1 MKKKE
6 IDYHSNVGL
15 SMYNMKR
22 YDESI
27 YQFKKSIKKDPKYDQ
42 LHCLLALILIKQKN
56 YKEAA
61 DVMEGAFSVHQIDK
75 TEFTYYTMGTLLF
88 KQGDYSSSILHLS
101 RSLQL
106 YFNSNE
112 GDYNGRRFYYISRSM
127 IKQGIK
133 SEDEREDKKEINKN
147 YHC

>member
-88 KQGDYSSSILHLS
+88 KQGTIPPLFFISPVHFNCILI
-101 RSLQL
+101 QMK
-106 YFNSNE
+106 E
-112 GDYNGRRFYYISRSM
+112 TIM
-127 IKQGIK
+127 E
-133 SEDEREDKKEINKN
+133 EDFIIFHDQ
-147 YHC
+147 